1 MLDPRF
7 LEGRVALV
15 TGGASGIGRACAV
28 MLGKAGARVAIGSRT
43 GAGVHRS
50 ADGEIVHLPGAE
62 AMEEVRAE
70 VERAGV
76 TCVAHELDVTSQES
90 VETLHR
96 VVREKLGPV
105 DILINAAGMTVEHPV
120 KDHPLHL
127 FQRVLDVNLTG
138 VFRMTR
144 ECLPAM
150 LDRGWGRI
158 INIASTSAS
167 VGSPT
172 SAAYAASKAGV
183 VGFSR
188 CVALEGAPRG
198 VTCNTISPTWVETRF
213 GVEWMKHLAGDMAM
227 AENAAITHATA
238 TSPGGR
244 PVKPDEVASLALYLC
259 QEGARMMTM
268 QDLVMSGGSLW

>member
-1 MLDPRF
+1 MDARF

-28 MLGKAGARVAIGSRT
+28 MLGQAGAGVAIGSLL
-43 GAGVHRS
+43 GKGVVRS
-50 ADGEIVHLPGAE
+50 GDGEIVHLPGRE
-62 AMEEVRAE
+62 MMDEVKAE
-70 VERAGV
+70 VEKSGV
-76 TCVAHELDVTSQES
+76 RCVAEELDVTSQDS
-90 VETLHR
+90 VEAFHR
-96 VVREKLGPV
+96 TVRDSLGPV
-105 DILINAAGMTVEHPV
+105 DILINAAGMTVEHTIQ
-120 KDHPLHL
+120 DHPLHL
-127 FQRVLDVNLTG
+127 WQRVLDVNLTG
-138 VFRMTR
+138 TFRVTR

-172 SAAYAASKAGV
+172 SGAYAASKAGV

-213 GVEWMKHLAGDMAM
+213 GVEWMKHLAGS
-227 AENAAITHATA
+227 AATSDSSAVTHATA
-238 TSPGGR
+238 ASPGGR
-244 PVKPDEVASLALYLC
+244 PLRPEEVASLALYLC
-259 QEGARMMTM
+259 QDGARMMTM